1 VSDAEASPN
10 CCGKVALSEAFFDY
24 ENASLRGDPLAPSAR
39 TCARH
44 CYSVSHIEARSLGTQ
59 VAKRGGVR
67 TFTCACGARLFF
79 ENTRC
84 LSCNSRLGF
93 RPDTLLLVP
102 VPDPASTTAGHAF
115 RPCAN
120 YVENG
125 VCNWLLPNDSPH
137 RLCAA
142 CRLNQTIPNLSEP
155 SNRALWAE
163 VESAKRRLIYGL
175 RRLRLEVLS
184 KLDDPVRGLSFDIKS
199 DVGDERVL
207 TGHSD
212 GLITLNIEEA
222 NPEKR
227 ERNRLALKERYRTL
241 LGHFRHEV
249 GHYYWDRLVRE
260 GNRLDEFRK
269 VFGDERDDYAQ
280 ALERHYAAPLEDYRP
295 RYISCYASSHPWED
309 FAETFAHYLH
319 MRDTL
324 ETAQHFGLAGD
335 TSRRPARDSSSL
347 SALLDDWLGL
357 TVALNALN
365 RSMGLPDAYPFAL
378 TPLVEVKL
386 AFVHE
391 LVNVHAVA
399 RAVA

>member
-1 VSDAEASPN
+1 LQHGHA
-10 CCGKVALSEAFFDY
+10 G
-24 ENASLRGDPLAPSAR
+24 
-39 TCARH
+39 
-44 CYSVSHIEARSLGTQ
+44 CYVT
-59 VAKRGGVR
+59 GVR
-67 TFTCACGARLFF
+67 TFICGCGARIFF

-84 LSCNSRLGF
+84 LTCSSALGF
-93 RPDTLLLVP
+93 RPDKLVMVAFETDLGSGGELP
-102 VPDPASTTAGHAF
+102 GGF

-120 YVENG
+120 YVDNG
-125 VCNWLLPNDSPH
+125 VCNWLVPNDSPH
-137 RLCAA
+137 TLCDA
-142 CRLNQTIPNLSEP
+142 CRLNHTIPNLSEP
-155 SNRALWAE
+155 GNRELWAE

-175 RRLRLEVLS
+175 SRLQLQVLS
-184 KLDDPVRGLSFDIKS
+184 KLDDVKRGLSFDIM
-199 DVGDERVL
+199 GDAGDARVL

-222 NPEKR
+222 DPAKR

-249 GHYYWDRLVRE
+249 GHYYWDRLVLE
-260 GNRLDEFRK
+260 GNRLDAFRK
-269 VFGDERDDYAQ
+269 VFGDERADYAK
-280 ALERHYAAPLEDYRP
+280 ALEHHYEAPLADYHFRF
-295 RYISCYASSHPWED
+295 ISSYASSHPWED

-324 ETAQHFGLAGD
+324 ETAEHFGFSGD
-335 TSRRPARDSSSL
+335 RPRVASRGASALSS
-347 SALLDDWLGL
+347 LLDDWLSL

-391 LVNVHAVA
+391 LISGQQAAV

>member
-1 VSDAEASPN
+1 MGLE
-10 CCGKVALSEAFFDY
+10 
-24 ENASLRGDPLAPSAR
+24 
-39 TCARH
+39 
-44 CYSVSHIEARSLGTQ
+44 
-59 VAKRGGVR
+59 VR
-67 TFTCACGARLFF
+67 TFICGCGARIFF

-84 LSCNSRLGF
+84 LTCNSALGF
-93 RPDTLLLVP
+93 RPDKLVMVALEQEP
-102 VPDPASTTAGHAF
+102 GAGGEPPRNGL

-125 VCNWLLPNDSPH
+125 VCNWLVPNDSPQT
-137 RLCAA
+137 LCVA

-155 SNRALWAE
+155 GNHALWAE

-175 RRLRLEVLS
+175 YRLQLQVLS
-184 KLDDPVRGLSFDIKS
+184 KLDDPERGLSFDIKS
-199 DVGDERVL
+199 DAGDERVL

-222 NPEKR
+222 DPAKR

-249 GHYYWDRLVRE
+249 GHYYWDRLVVE
-260 GNRLDEFRK
+260 GNRLDAFRK
-269 VFGDERDDYAQ
+269 VFGDERADYAK
-280 ALERHYAAPLEDYRP
+280 ALERHYEAPQQDYRL
-295 RYISCYASSHPWED
+295 RFISSYASSHPWED

-324 ETAQHFGLAGD
+324 ETAEHFGFTGD
-335 TSRRPARDSSSL
+335 RPRASGRDPSSL
-347 SALLDDWLGL
+347 CTLLDDWLGL

-391 LVNVHAVA
+391 LISGQAAV

>member
-1 VSDAEASPN
+1 MFAVTKLYATRHFWTVGSTTR
-10 CCGKVALSEAFFDY
+10 AFRRRR
-24 ENASLRGDPLAPSAR
+24 ALAPKFSTTTTIGTPVAFASA
-39 TCARH
+39 
-44 CYSVSHIEARSLGTQ
+44 
-59 VAKRGGVR
+59 VR

-84 LSCNSRLGF
+84 LACNAELGF
-93 RPDTLLLVP
+93 RPDKLLLVP
-102 VPDPASTTAGHAF
+102 ISDAASSATDQPF
-115 RPCAN
+115 RRCAN

-125 VCNWLLPNDSPH
+125 VCNWLVASDSADT
-137 RLCAA
+137 LCVA
-142 CRLNQTIPNLSEP
+142 CRLNHTIPNLSEP
-155 SNRALWAE
+155 GNRALWAE
-163 VESAKRRLIYGL
+163 IESAKRRLIYGL
-175 RRLRLEVLS
+175 RRLGLEVLS

-212 GLITLNIEEA
+212 GLITLNLEEA
-222 NPEKR
+222 DPAKR

-241 LGHFRHEV
+241 LGHFRHEI
-249 GHYYWDRLVRE
+249 GHYYWDRLVQERD
-260 GNRLDEFRK
+260 RLEAFRQ
-269 VFGDERDDYAQ
+269 VFGDERDDYAK
-280 ALERHYAAPLEDYRP
+280 ALERHYAAPLEDYRLH
-295 RYISCYASSHPWED
+295 YISSYASSHPWED

-324 ETAQHFGLAGD
+324 ETAQHFGLPLATPRSAPH
-335 TSRRPARDSSSL
+335 TSAL

-378 TPLVEVKL
+378 TPPVEVKL
-386 AFVHE
+386 AFVHD
-391 LVNVHAVA
+391 LVTEPGVV

>member
-1 VSDAEASPN
+1 
-10 CCGKVALSEAFFDY
+10 
-24 ENASLRGDPLAPSAR
+24 
-39 TCARH
+39 
-44 CYSVSHIEARSLGTQ
+44 
-59 VAKRGGVR
+59 VR
-67 TFTCACGARLFF
+67 TFTCRCGARLFF

-84 LSCNSRLGF
+84 LACQSALGF
-93 RPDTLLLVP
+93 RPDKLLLIP
-102 VPDPASTTAGHAF
+102 IPDGTSAASDQEL
-115 RPCAN
+115 RRCAN
-120 YVENG
+120 YVDNG
-125 VCNWLLPNDSPH
+125 VCNWLVPSGSPGS
-137 RLCAA
+137 LCDA
-142 CRLNQTIPNLSEP
+142 CRLNHTIPNLSEP
-155 SNRALWAE
+155 KNRELWAE

-175 RRLRLEVLS
+175 RRLGLEVLS

-222 NPEKR
+222 DPEKR

-260 GNRLDEFRK
+260 GDRLEAFRK

-280 ALERHYAAPLEDYRP
+280 ALERHYAAPLEDYRV
-295 RYISCYASSHPWED
+295 RFISSYASAHPWED

-324 ETAQHFGLAGD
+324 ETAQHFGLTGD
-335 TSRRPARDSSSL
+335 TPRSTRDASSL
-347 SALLDDWLGL
+347 SSLLDDWLGL

-391 LVNVHAVA
+391 LVTGGGVV

>member
-1 VSDAEASPN
+1 
-10 CCGKVALSEAFFDY
+10 
-24 ENASLRGDPLAPSAR
+24 LACQSA
-39 TCARH
+39 
-44 CYSVSHIEARSLGTQ
+44 
-59 VAKRGGVR
+59 
-67 TFTCACGARLFF
+67 
-79 ENTRC
+79 
-84 LSCNSRLGF
+84 LGF
-93 RPDTLLLVP
+93 RPDKLLLIP
-102 VPDPASTTAGHAF
+102 IPDGTSAASDQEL
-115 RPCAN
+115 RRCAN
-120 YVENG
+120 YVDNG
-125 VCNWLLPNDSPH
+125 VCNWLVPSGSPGS
-137 RLCAA
+137 LCDA
-142 CRLNQTIPNLSEP
+142 CRLNHTIPNLSEP
-155 SNRALWAE
+155 KNRELWAE

-175 RRLRLEVLS
+175 RRLGLEVLS

-222 NPEKR
+222 DPEKR

-260 GNRLDEFRK
+260 GDRLEAFRK

-280 ALERHYAAPLEDYRP
+280 ALERHYAAPLEDYRV
-295 RYISCYASSHPWED
+295 RFISSYASAHPWED

-324 ETAQHFGLAGD
+324 ETAQHFGLTGD
-335 TSRRPARDSSSL
+335 TPRSTRDASSL
-347 SALLDDWLGL
+347 SSLLDDWLGL

-391 LVNVHAVA
+391 LVTGGGVV